1 MDGWMTRLKVR
12 SDTLFAVDAVGNH
25 VGLTSLAE
33 LRVEG
38 AFSQIFP
45 WLEVRN
51 DLQIRDM
58 TFSRMQHNLHFFPCN
73 DNDDD
78 DDEDMI
84 RPVQQFICT

>member
-38 AFSQIFP
+38 AFS
-45 WLEVRN
+45 
-51 DLQIRDM
+51 
-58 TFSRMQHNLHFFPCN
+58 
-73 DNDDD
+73 
-78 DDEDMI
+78 
-84 RPVQQFICT
+84 